1 VTAVSSSLTYA
12 GIEVGD
18 RLPALVKVPTTEQLV
33 RYAGAAHDFAR
44 IHYDHA
50 HAVQRGFDGVIVH
63 GLLKA
68 AFLGQLVT
76 AWCGPGAWV
85 RRFAVQYRRVD
96 VPGRPIICHGTV
108 RAKHAENGREAVDLE
123 LWTENPQG
131 VVTTKGTSTVVF
143 GDPTEVAT

>member
-1 VTAVSSSLTYA
+1 MNVRYA
-12 GIEVGD
+12 DLAVGD

-50 HAVQRGFDGVIVH
+50 HAVSRGFDGVIVH

-76 AWCGPGAWV
+76 TWCGPGAWV
-85 RRFAVQYRRVD
+85 RRFGVQYRRVD
-96 VPGRPIICHGTV
+96 FPAQLLICHGQV
-108 RAKHAENGREAVDLE
+108 VAKHEENGQPAVDLE
-123 LWTENPQG
+123 LWTENPRQQ
-131 VVTTKGTSTVVF
+131 VTTRGTATVVF
-143 GDPTEVAT
+143 TTPEEVKA